1 MAAPLS
7 RLFGRSL
14 RARLVLIFALVLVP
28 PVLIAWGK
36 AGYDYVQERDGLER
50 ILLQRAKLA
59 ANARSSVIQG
69 ARDLLGTLA
78 ELDEIGGKSPERC
91 NASLRSA
98 LARNAEYQSL
108 LILDETGRILCSNL
122 PFDSSLQFADR
133 DWFRAPLEGRPFFVS
148 EPIYSRLTRTT
159 VVVASVPLLARSGA
173 VIGVVAAGISWGRLI
188 ERPGDTAER
197 NDQSILAFVNR
208 QGLVLPPT
216 GADTASLDDVKTD
229 LGDVLAPEGLAALPA
244 EGSLLTGRKR
254 IWAIVPLA
262 PGVIYLAIGQPLEQ
276 LNQQLNLKLLIGL
289 ALPALIWVAA
299 VGTAWTTANRLIVH
313 WVLRVRELGAAI
325 AAGRSVDLDRRLGEA
340 PQEIQELAASLTRMM
355 ETIQARNA
363 ELREAVDH
371 RETLIREIHHRVK
384 NNLQI
389 IASLV
394 NLQMRG
400 VRDDR
405 ARQAMMT
412 VRSRVNALAL
422 IHRSL
427 YETDE
432 LQRIELN
439 SFLRALMDQVA
450 EFLDAKRRNIEVS
463 VEVPPV
469 SVPAETAVT
478 LALLVTEALSNA
490 FKHAFP
496 VEGGGVVRIRMIV
509 DEGKPPVLIISDDGV
524 GGSQG
529 GPLDEAEE
537 DREGNLGHQLM
548 LGYAR
553 QLGGTLT
560 VNSDKGTTIRIELPD
575 LFRLRAGVANFSPA
589 AGAGVP
595 RAPLDGSARS

>member
-1 MAAPLS
+1 MEVPLAH
-7 RLFGRSL
+7 LFGRSL

-36 AGYDYVQERDGLER
+36 AGYDYVQEREGLER
-50 ILLQRAKLA
+50 LLLQRAKLA
-59 ANARSSVIQG
+59 ANERATILLG

-78 ELDEIGGKSPERC
+78 ELDEVGAASPERC
-91 NASLRSA
+91 SDRLRSA
-98 LARNAEYQSL
+98 LARNSEYQSL
-108 LILDETGRILCSNL
+108 LVLDRTGSIICSNL
-122 PFDSSLQFADR
+122 PFDASLRFDDR
-133 DWFRAPLEGRPFFVS
+133 AWFRAPLDGQSFFVS
-148 EPIYSRLTRTT
+148 EPLYSRLTRGQ
-159 VVVASVPLLARSGA
+159 VVVAAVPLRAKSGA
-173 VIGVVAAGISWGRLI
+173 VIGVVAAGIAWSKLVARPNNVGEGRDSSITAFVDRRGELLPA
-188 ERPGDTAER
+188 PGDADAARDEVKSDLAVALTAQSIEALTAEGR
-197 NDQSILAFVNR
+197 
-208 QGLVLPPT
+208 
-216 GADTASLDDVKTD
+216 
-229 LGDVLAPEGLAALPA
+229 
-244 EGSLLTGRKR
+244 LLTGRKR
-254 IWAIVPLA
+254 IWAAVPLA
-262 PGVIYLAIGQPLEQ
+262 PGTIYVAIGQRLED

-363 ELREAVDH
+363 ELRDALDH

-405 ARQAMMT
+405 AREAMMT

-450 EFLDAKRRNIEVS
+450 EFLDAKRRHIEVA
-463 VEVPPV
+463 VDVAPV

-496 VEGGGVVRIRMIV
+496 AEGGGMVRISMAV
-509 DEGKPPVLIISDDGV
+509 EKDGPPTLIIADDGV
-524 GGSQG
+524 GAARAAGREEG
-529 GPLDEAEE
+529 DE

-560 VNSDKGTTIRIELPD
+560 VEAGQGTTIRIELPE
-575 LFRLRAGVANFSPA
+575 LFRLRAGVANFMPA
-589 AGAGVP
+589 AGAGRP
-595 RAPLDGSARS
+595 ASPAAG